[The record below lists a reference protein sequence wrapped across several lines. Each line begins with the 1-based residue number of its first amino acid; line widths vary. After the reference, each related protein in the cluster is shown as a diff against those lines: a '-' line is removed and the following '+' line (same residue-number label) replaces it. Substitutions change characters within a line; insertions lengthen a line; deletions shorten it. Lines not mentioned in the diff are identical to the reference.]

1 MRVIVIVRLRVDV
14 EGVREI
20 HSSMYGCIDITV
32 ASDRMRENNMTSKRM
47 RTCNSTRNRKMITN
61 CTRIRDRTGN
71 SNRKITI
78 NTTLDRSCNIE
89 IIRT

>member
-14 EGVREI
+14 YGVREI
-20 HSSMYGCIDITV
+20 HSIIYGCIDATV

-47 RTCNSTRNRKMITN
+47 RTCNSTRNRKMNTN

-78 NTTLDRSCNIE
+78 NTTLGRRCNIE
-89 IIRT
+89 SIRT